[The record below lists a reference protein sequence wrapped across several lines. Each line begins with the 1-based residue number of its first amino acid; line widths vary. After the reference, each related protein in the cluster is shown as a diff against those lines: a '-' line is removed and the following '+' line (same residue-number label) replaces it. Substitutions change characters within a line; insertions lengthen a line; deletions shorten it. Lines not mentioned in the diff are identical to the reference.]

1 MSTVSSPLLC
11 SSDKSFWHGYIDFY
25 EPYLPQNILGN
36 IVEFGVFNG
45 HSIQWLME
53 RYPHANIVGVDILPT
68 QAEWPQAPQVRYVQL
83 DQGSEKQIAS
93 FFAGIPAPALIIE
106 DGSHI
111 PEHQSRCLKHGLKKL
126 TPGGTYILEDIHTS
140 HPEHILFKR
149 EFGSRSIMERI
160 GLKPIKPAQTSLS
173 ILLAVEHILRSG
185 RQTPTQAELEK
196 MGAGPH
202 FSTADILQLF
212 EEIQSVHVY
221 KRTTLPTSCFNCG
234 SSLFEFNSLKC
245 ICGVDLLSAADSMS
259 IVIRKRL

>member
-173 ILLAVEHILRSG
+173 ILLAVEHIRPKPNWKKWEPGLISRP
-185 RQTPTQAELEK
+185 QTFCSYSRKSNPFMCTSEQHYP
-196 MGAGPH
+196 PH
-202 FSTADILQLF
+202 ASTAAAPCL
-212 EEIQSVHVY
+212 
-221 KRTTLPTSCFNCG
+221 
-234 SSLFEFNSLKC
+234 SST
-245 ICGVDLLSAADSMS
+245 
-259 IVIRKRL
+259 R